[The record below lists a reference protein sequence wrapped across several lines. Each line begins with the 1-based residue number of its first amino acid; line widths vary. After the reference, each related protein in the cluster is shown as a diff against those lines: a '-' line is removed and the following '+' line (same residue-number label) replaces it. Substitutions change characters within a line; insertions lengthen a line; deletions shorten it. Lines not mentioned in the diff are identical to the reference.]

1 MRRRQAAALG
11 LVQGVAEVVPV
22 SSSAQLVL
30 LPRLLGWPDPPH
42 RTAFAALLHAG
53 STLGLAVALR
63 AELREL
69 VTTSRGRRRVGV
81 FAATC
86 LPAAVAG
93 LALHDDVEQRLG
105 SPRQVAVLLG
115 AAGAFM
121 WAADRRTERVDE
133 VRPRDAAAA
142 AAAQLLALA
151 PGVSRHGATLT
162 ALRLCGVERAAA
174 TRFSLLMSMPVTG
187 GAALVP
193 LAKADRATL
202 RALARLAAVGLP
214 AATGAAA
221 AAAAVWR
228 RDPGRP
234 LTAAAVYRLVVAALT
249 LARLRTR
256 SRPG

>member
-1 MRRRQAAALG
+1 M
-11 LVQGVAEVVPV
+11 VQGVAEVVPV

-30 LPRLLGWPDPPH
+30 LPRLLGWPEPPH
-42 RTAFAALLHAG
+42 RTAFAALLHTG

-63 AELREL
+63 RELREL
-69 VTTSRGRRRVGV
+69 ATTEAGRRRAGV
-81 FAATC
+81 FALTC

-93 LALHDDVEQRLG
+93 LLVHDDVERRLG
-105 SPRQVAVLLG
+105 GERQVALLLG
-115 AAGAFM
+115 AAGAAM
-121 WAADRRTERVDE
+121 WAADRRAEPADD
-133 VRPRDAAAA
+133 VRPRDAVAA

-174 TRFSLLMSMPVTG
+174 ARFSLLMSMPVTG

-193 LAKADRATL
+193 LVKADRTTL
-202 RALARLAAVGLP
+202 RALAPLAATALP
-214 AATGAAA
+214 AAAASAGVA
-221 AAAAVWR
+221 ATAWR
-228 RDPGRP
+228 RHPGRS
-234 LTAAAVYRLVVAALT
+234 LTAPAVYRLVVAALT